1 MPGRTP
7 LSSAPRSRR
16 SNPSDGSALHG
27 YQFPRQV
34 TGSQHAPAESAS
46 ESQRK
51 PSIRPTHARACM
63 HAHTGDWFGLWTLGD
78 GRWNNRISRLMISD
92 GRTSCRHA
100 YMLPWR
106 NLIESVQLARLSL
119 HAFSSSSRG
128 THDFR
133 RHIFAMATL
142 MRAEMSSARLRSV
155 VYGRRPAPVCR
166 PCMLELNT
174 EGERTRRS

>member
-1 MPGRTP
+1 LCQGELLCPPRRALVDQIQATAARYTVTNSLGR
-7 LSSAPRSRR
+7 
-16 SNPSDGSALHG
+16 
-27 YQFPRQV
+27 
-34 TGSQHAPAESAS
+34 SQHAPAESAS

-63 HAHTGDWFGLWTLGD
+63 HAHTLSPSQTVWTLGD
-78 GRWNNRISRLMISD
+78 GRWNNRISRLMMSD

-133 RHIFAMATL
+133 RHIFAMDGNFDACGDVI
-142 MRAEMSSARLRSV
+142 RLRSV
-155 VYGRRPAPVCR
+155 VSGRPAPVCR

>member
-16 SNPSDGSALHG
+16 SNPSDGGALHG

-34 TGSQHAPAESAS
+34 TDSQHAPAESAS

-63 HAHTGDWFGLWTLGD
+63 PAHTLSPSQTVWTLGD

-106 NLIESVQLARLSL
+106 NLIESVQLEGLAYTPFPAAAGEHMTLG
-119 HAFSSSSRG
+119 G
-128 THDFR
+128 TFLR
-133 RHIFAMATL
+133 WMATL
-142 MRAEMSSARLRSV
+142 MRAEMSSASDPSSPAGRPLSV
-155 VYGRRPAPVCR
+155 DHACW
-166 PCMLELNT
+166 
-174 EGERTRRS
+174 S